1 MLYLDW
7 RLPDSLRKPPMGRRI
22 KIVNYMKFVECNT
35 IPLGMWLIDGLEL
48 RSELIVLIY
57 QKVSI
62 FFRKDRRGSKL
73 VRSISREF

>member
-1 MLYLDW
+1 MGGCQK
-7 RLPDSLRKPPMGRRI
+7 PQGSLRKPPMGTRI

-62 FFRKDRRGSKL
+62 FSEKTEEAQS
-73 VRSISREF
+73 